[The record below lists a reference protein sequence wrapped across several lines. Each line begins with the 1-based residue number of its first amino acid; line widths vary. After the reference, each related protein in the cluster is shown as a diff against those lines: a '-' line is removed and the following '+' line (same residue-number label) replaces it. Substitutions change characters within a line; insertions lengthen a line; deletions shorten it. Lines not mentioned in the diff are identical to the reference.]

1 MMELSEQDSAAPA
14 SRCAA
19 NDARMTGSPQSGESL
34 QKAFETRLQVP
45 PGKALAF
52 LMFLQDHYRTN
63 TTFFLDADQKVP
75 LTYSRIRELHGGASA
90 EALMGRTRSFKEGCR
105 PTDERGS
112 QTLSRNIDGGNQ
124 DGGEPNAPTPV
135 RVAASSDGAE
145 CWCKSLL
152 SLKGTLAIPVHL
164 SRSGSSKEMEEEAQK
179 AAEFLR
185 AGPQDRLSLREGL
198 LTRAILNCEVE
209 IGAAGHLRVWPRNG
223 IADPADE
230 ILAREH
236 QAHVE
241 RRFAESV
248 RSMEETRQRAAW
260 VSEAKPED
268 GHTSAQGAQEAA
280 QGVSLQLVNLKSG
293 EAEPGEKCVRCS
305 FSDRTGL
312 ARFRE
317 TVASAL
323 GPDFWPRDG
332 DEERAPDR
340 RGTEVRGTFA
350 GAQPLLRQ
358 LLFVLWGP
366 ADSTFTEEV
375 LACRPSVWRSRL
387 AVCADCSGV
396 KRVCCGPRTC
406 RLGGCCGCCIRQAG
420 KTAIQPNGPS
430 GDEPSGGHSRSLL
443 ERPEAATTAPGER
456 GEDALNFVEFFGCTC
471 SRFRSCVVPI
481 ADDDVAVYLDEDSLL
496 LPEDASKGGQ
506 AASDSDSGG
515 AGNSGFRRGKKDGRL
530 VNYTFAPP
538 ASDESGSDDS
548 WNYEPSSS
556 SSDEDSD
563 DPDCTPCR
571 PPGANPV
578 VDLPA
583 SAPRRR
589 LVKESEA
596 EGGGPGASCSRS
608 EDAPSTAEGR
618 DGNGETHGPRAKSGG
633 TGSRPR
639 RSPLHTGDAV
649 RHFSR
654 RIDRAIALLGGSCV
668 PLVNSV
674 CPTDARWMVAGA
686 TFTNRTSA
694 FGSATTSV
702 STSCSSMAFCCSH
715 AWEVLLLLKSSQH
728 VSDALAR
735 PLHGCVDLLLEL
747 PRGLSSPSEQN
758 SGAAASSDPASLP
771 GGGRAGQPD
780 AGCVSDAAGENQEA
794 SPGKAEQKEGRRA
807 TEEMRLRRAGTGGA
821 ASSAHAIRE
830 YSRHRVALSLWAD
843 GEDGDKTGGADC
855 QGPSNPRP
863 SEDEGNCGR
872 SSLSSESKVFGKRG
886 VDTQSTGQKGGNP
899 VCCSAPLPVSAMAWR
914 ERVTVLDEL
923 TLVETK
929 RLEEGM
935 EFRCFINGGQVV
947 GVSQRYLQD
956 YFPFLVNKPQLQ
968 ARVKRAIAAFV
979 ECAVLG
985 SEASGASK
993 NTLKKQPFL
1002 RRFVIDVYVQRRQKR
1017 EEGRTA
1023 GEELPGRFK
1032 CWLLNVLPWGS
1043 KTEPL
1048 LFTWDELRTL
1058 SYTSPVASSSVNDE
1072 SGLPSVGRGA
1082 EAQSAA
1088 PSESDLPD
1096 LRIIED
1102 PEDAHASLR
1111 DGTLQLPKELQ
1122 DIARVAGGR
1131 GIERGGPSLDDLL
1144 YDLQAAHADA
1154 LRSQKKHATKQ
1165 GKDQ

>member
-366 ADSTFTEEV
+366 
-375 LACRPSVWRSRL
+375 
-387 AVCADCSGV
+387 
-396 KRVCCGPRTC
+396 
-406 RLGGCCGCCIRQAG
+406 
-420 KTAIQPNGPS
+420 
-430 GDEPSGGHSRSLL
+430 
-443 ERPEAATTAPGER
+443 
-456 GEDALNFVEFFGCTC
+456 
-471 SRFRSCVVPI
+471 